1 MLLLILSDRIT
12 NKGPA
17 ALVGLAGTAACMVL
31 TYNIVSLLGIL
42 DNKPPRT
49 SRQRTG
55 DTPGP
60 ATGLTP
66 GDGQR

>member
-1 MLLLILSDRIT
+1 MLILILSDSMT
-12 NKGPA
+12 NTVPA
-17 ALVGLAGTAACMVL
+17 ALAGTAACMIL
-31 TYNIVSLLGIL
+31 TYNIISLLGIL
-42 DNKPPRT
+42 DKEPPRT

-66 GDGQR
+66 GDVQR